1 MAGGDSSSLL
11 KTAAMIGVSIVAPE
25 LAPAFLTD
33 AVGATAAAGL
43 TGAALG
49 GGIQGLTGGNVAQGA
64 LMGGLGGAL
73 AGYNGGLSPTDT
85 AVNTAQT
92 VTADAG
98 TTAQQAYDAQRTAQT
113 LNPANWG
120 EAPTTLQTPQQ
131 FLNQA
136 NFPNLSSQT
145 LSGLQNAVPGAADAS
160 SIINSAGQANQALSA
175 QQMSS
180 LAPLGSMGNALG
192 AAISAHPMYTLGGL
206 GLLGAY
212 ANQPKGLDPAN
223 TATPNYLPTY
233 TGAQGVNPQASK
245 MRWNNPTALG
255 YPQYAGGGTVE
266 EMSRENATGSNQM
279 FPQANLSGLTGMN
292 TYQNPTNTPMSSN
305 VIGPTDTPTDPYTGA
320 MSFAGGGMSSLG
332 SYSDGGR
339 MLKGPGD
346 GMSDN
351 IPATIANK
359 QPARLADSEFVV
371 PADVVS
377 HLGNGS
383 SDAGAKQLYAMMDR
397 VRTARTGNKKQG
409 KEIKPEKYMP
419 A

>member
-11 KTAAMIGVSIVAPE
+11 KTAAMIGVSIAAPE
-25 LAPAFLTD
+25 LAPAFLTEG
-33 AVGATAAAGL
+33 VGATAAAGL
-43 TGAALG
+43 TGAALS
-49 GGIQGLTGGNVAQGA
+49 GGIQALTGGNVAQGA

-98 TTAQQAYDAQRTAQT
+98 TTAQQAYDAQKAAQT

-136 NFPNLSSQT
+136 NFSNLSSQT

-192 AAISAHPMYTLGGL
+192 AAISAHPMYTIGGL

-212 ANQPKGLDPAN
+212 ANQPNGLNPAN

-266 EMSRENATGSNQM
+266 EMSRQNATGSNQM
-279 FPQANLSGLTGMN
+279 YPQANLSGLTGMN

-320 MSFAGGGMSSLG
+320 MRFAGGGDIGAIDQEKVNALVANAKTVEGSKELAMGVKANDTNALQAVQLLG
-332 SYSDGGR
+332 QLNKIPQVQEVTNQPDG
-339 MLKGPGD
+339 
-346 GMSDN
+346 
-351 IPATIANK
+351 
-359 QPARLADSEFVV
+359 DSRHQYQV
-371 PADVVS
+371 
-377 HLGNGS
+377 L
-383 SDAGAKQLYAMMDR
+383 
-397 VRTARTGNKKQG
+397 
-409 KEIKPEKYMP
+409 
-419 A
+419 